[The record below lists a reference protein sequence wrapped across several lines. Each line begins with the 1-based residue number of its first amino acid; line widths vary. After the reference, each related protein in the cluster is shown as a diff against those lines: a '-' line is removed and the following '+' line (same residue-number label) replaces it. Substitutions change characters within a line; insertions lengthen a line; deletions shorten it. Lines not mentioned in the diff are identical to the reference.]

1 MLKSASIKKLAGQ
14 INQLITV
21 KARPLSSNYSSLLPH
36 PVHKQRDAD
45 LTESSENQPRKEC
58 VAVSRHLIGENVSR
72 KDRISFLVNL
82 LMDLDDDKEAIY
94 GALDAWV
101 AWERNF
107 PIGPLKNVLL
117 TLEKEQNWHRIVQ
130 VIKWILSKGQGTTR
144 GTYGQ
149 LIQALDMDHRAKEA
163 HDIWMKK
170 LASDLHSVPWK
181 LCSLMISIYYRNNM
195 LEDLVKLFKGLEAF
209 DRKPPEK
216 SIVQKVAD
224 AYEMLGLPEEK
235 ERILEKYKD
244 LFTDTWNGQ
253 PKKASRSS
261 SPNKRKSGQK
271 GIKI

>member
-1 MLKSASIKKLAGQ
+1 MLRSASIIKLSGQ

-21 KARPLSSNYSSLLPH
+21 RARPLSSNYSTIHSL
-36 PVHKQRDAD
+36 VHRQRSSG
-45 LTESSENQPRKEC
+45 LTESSENQPYKDGA
-58 VAVSRHLIGENVSR
+58 AVSRYLIGENISR
-72 KDRISFLVNL
+72 KDRISFLINL
-82 LMDLDDDKEAIY
+82 LMDLGDDKEAIY

-117 TLEKEQNWHRIVQ
+117 ALEKEQQWHRIVQ

-149 LIQALDMDHRAKEA
+149 LIRALDMDHRAKEA

-181 LCSLMISIYYRNNM
+181 LCDLMISIYYRNNM

-209 DRKPPEK
+209 DRKRPEK
-216 SIVQKVAD
+216 SIVQKVAN

-235 ERILEKYKD
+235 ERILEKYED
-244 LFTDTWNGQ
+244 LFTDKCNDR
-253 PKKASRSS
+253 PKKSGRAS
-261 SPNKRKSGQK
+261 SPSRRKSGQR